1 MVFLTTRRLATRFAW
16 LRFLVLVPI
25 SLLAGHE
32 AVFRVQYAPDAVAAA
47 MRAGGHDAYW
57 QAFSVVIVA
66 LTAGLLLR
74 ECARIVRLRTRG
86 GDGAGRPAQDLGV
99 RPWTHEFRALWPPL
113 FAATVLAFGVLENM
127 EHLAAGLQ
135 PHGIGSLI
143 GPEHPLAVPVL
154 AVASAAVAALGA
166 LVRWRVRVLEARVRA
181 GLAATPR
188 IRIRPIAPARDWP
201 AAGSLRSLAWFLVR
215 LRAGRAPPSPL
226 RP

>member
-47 MRAGGHDAYW
+47 MRAGGHDGYW

-66 LTAGLLLR
+66 LTAGVLLR
-74 ECARIVRLRTRG
+74 ECARIVRLRMHSS
-86 GDGAGRPAQDLGV
+86 DGAGWPARDLGV
-99 RPWTHEFRALWPPL
+99 RPWRHEFRALWPPL
-113 FAATVLAFGVLENM
+113 FGATVLAFGVLENM

-143 GPEHPLAVPVL
+143 GSEHPLAVPVL

-166 LVRWRVRVLEARVRA
+166 LVRWRIRILEARVRST
-181 GLAATPR
+181 AAAPPR
-188 IRIRPIAPARDWP
+188 RRIQPLAPARDWP
-201 AAGSLRSLAWFLVR
+201 PVGSVRSHAWFLVR
-215 LRAGRAPPSPL
+215 LRAGRAPPSAL